1 MKRTRHCR
9 RRGVGWADQVL
20 NGAEIRILVLW
31 ESKNKNGFVFL
42 EKHILKKKT
51 QRNQTTM
58 YSIIEHVS
66 MGAAG
71 SGLGTGFRWGVLVLF
86 GEKTRRGFL
95 HPLQKIGPVN
105 TGLPEKRKREE
116 GMRGDATSTIY

>member
-20 NGAEIRILVLW
+20 NGAEIHILVLW

-42 EKHILKKKT
+42 EKHILTTKT
-51 QRNQTTM
+51 LRHHTTM

-66 MGAAG
+66 M
-71 SGLGTGFRWGVLVLF
+71 
-86 GEKTRRGFL
+86 
-95 HPLQKIGPVN
+95 
-105 TGLPEKRKREE
+105 
-116 GMRGDATSTIY
+116 